1 MNSSKVF
8 KYSVQLTRLRK
19 INSVPT
25 GRRFST
31 DSRHL
36 QQYARVAGIVG
47 AGVVGFLAYEF
58 SSDFKAYAYS
68 KKRVS
73 KREALIYVPIV

>member
-8 KYSVQLTRLRK
+8 KYGVRLTRLRK
-19 INSVPT
+19 INSIPT

-31 DSRHL
+31 DSHIL
-36 QQYARVAGIVG
+36 QSYSRVAGIVG
-47 AGVVGFLAYEF
+47 AGVIGFLAYEF
-58 SSDFKAYAYS
+58 SSGFKAYAYS

-73 KREALIYVPIV
+73 KHDALIYVPIV